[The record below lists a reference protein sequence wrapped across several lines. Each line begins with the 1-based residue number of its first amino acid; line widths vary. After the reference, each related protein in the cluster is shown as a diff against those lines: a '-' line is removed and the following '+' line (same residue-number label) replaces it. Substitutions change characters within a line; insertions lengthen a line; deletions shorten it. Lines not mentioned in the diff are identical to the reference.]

1 MPAAPAA
8 VRKRHRSD
16 ASTRPRK
23 PRRRP
28 VDLPRDDDDD
38 DDDDDAVVFGRPA
51 AGAPAQTVRDSEA
64 EAWEIFDRHRAPV
77 EAALAAAAAAPSSV
91 QAAAATAPVVV
102 DTDPVTQRD
111 RKRRRKRQQAAA
123 AACGDAI
130 QINAD
135 EHRVPRQR
143 AEERHRSDSHPA
155 WDLQAA
161 LAACSPIPPNPHVE
175 MREPVISNVVA
186 TARCR
191 ACVPDMQRLV
201 WLFLGRRSHGEF
213 ARPVTAALW
222 PEGSTIAIQTST
234 GIINQTGQKSSS
246 AAVIAILAYM
256 EAVATHLHIPLTMTS
271 FEVFNMHATFRVG
284 GYIDLRALH
293 AAVEHSIYN
302 PDLIQCVT
310 ICIKDPRA
318 TVNVWATGAVVV
330 NGCKTREQHMRVYNE
345 FGHFLSQFVRA
356 GSGTTVRATARGRG
370 VQRSAAAA
378 AAPAAAA
385 AADADDDG
393 DDDEGDGA
401 DADEGALGMAA
412 PLQPRVTLRRAL
424 WWDS

>member
-1 MPAAPAA
+1 M
-8 VRKRHRSD
+8 D
-16 ASTRPRK
+16 ASEAAAWALLDQQRGASDPRQEQQQQSQRLLPP
-23 PRRRP
+23 PRRGP
-28 VDLPRDDDDD
+28 AGDDEGAA
-38 DDDDDAVVFGRPA
+38 DA
-51 AGAPAQTVRDSEA
+51 
-64 EAWEIFDRHRAPV
+64 
-77 EAALAAAAAAPSSV
+77 
-91 QAAAATAPVVV
+91 
-102 DTDPVTQRD
+102 VTQRD

-130 QINAD
+130 QINTD
-135 EHRVPRQR
+135 EHRVQRQR

-161 LAACSPIPPNPHVE
+161 LAACAPIPPNPHVR

-213 ARPVTAALW
+213 ARPVTASLW

-234 GIINQTGQKSSS
+234 GILNQTGQKSSS

-256 EAVATHLHIPLTMTS
+256 EAVATHLRIPLTMTS

-284 GYIDLRALH
+284 GYVDLRALH

-318 TVNVWATGAVVV
+318 TVLVWATGAVVV
-330 NGCKTREQHMRVYNE
+330 NGCKTREQHMRVYHE
-345 FGHFLSQFVRA
+345 FGLFLSQFVRS
-356 GSGTTVRATARGRG
+356 GSGLAARAPARVRGSTRAPATAP
-370 VQRSAAAA
+370 
-378 AAPAAAA
+378 APPVGAP
-385 AADADDDG
+385 DDT
-393 DDDEGDGA
+393 GA
-401 DADEGALGMAA
+401 DAANDAA
-412 PLQPRVTLRRAL
+412 PVSLLARPVAPRVTLRDAL
-424 WWDS
+424 WDS